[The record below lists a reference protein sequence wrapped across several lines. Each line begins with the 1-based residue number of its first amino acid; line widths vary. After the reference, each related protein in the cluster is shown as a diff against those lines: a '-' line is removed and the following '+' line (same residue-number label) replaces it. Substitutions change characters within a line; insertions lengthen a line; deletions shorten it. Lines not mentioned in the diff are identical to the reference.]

1 MGADSGPDDA
11 PSPSRWSP
19 VPDDD
24 AVDGQTVFEALADT
38 DCRALL
44 AALDRPLTASE
55 VTESC
60 DLPQTS
66 AYRKL
71 EQLVAAGLVEE
82 RTRIDTDGHHATAY
96 VRDCEGLVVD
106 IDGDPEFGI
115 RVLREREGPDERL
128 AKLWTRVSEEL

>member
-1 MGADSGPDDA
+1 VGAAVGPQRRA
-11 PSPSRWSP
+11 PSQRWSP
-19 VPDDD
+19 VPDD
-24 AVDGQTVFEALADT
+24 AVDDQTVFEVLADT
-38 DCRALL
+38 DCRILL

-82 RTRIDTDGHHATAY
+82 RTRIDADGHHATAY

-106 IDGDPEFGI
+106 IDNDPEFGV